1 MVGRPD
7 KFIPIFFDEAGHRVA
22 TQYLLS
28 ALKGKLPAAHLKNY
42 RVGHAH
48 LPGHPELKCTPG
60 VEFSSGRLGHM
71 WPMVNGVAFANPGK
85 IAICLGSDGSQQE
98 GNDAEAARL
107 AVSRGLNVKVSR
119 TPKMYALPGAY

>member
-1 MVGRPD
+1 
-7 KFIPIFFDEAGHRVA
+7 
-22 TQYLLS
+22 
-28 ALKGKLPAAHLKNY
+28 
-42 RVGHAH
+42 
-48 LPGHPELKCTPG
+48 
-60 VEFSSGRLGHM
+60 M